1 MTAPPA
7 TAETLIAALT
17 RSLQEEGFDAGTPP
31 PAGTLEEAALAL
43 FTLAERVRASF
54 FSVWA
59 DTLDDGTVAAGVTLL
74 FLPRVDAG
82 SKGMLGREPKR
93 VRQHYDPVLH
103 AALGRALGTV
113 AQRGQDPRRPTRGQV
128 SSPPGAEAPEWL
140 FLVDFQDG
148 DLGSEVSALVRD
160 REAQALFR
168 PFSALPLSPE
178 EAGFLDQTF
187 FSPKMLFQ
195 GHMVLFTGEPA
206 PERAAA
212 WRAAL
217 AVLPRHMN
225 TLVALERPLPLDP
238 RTGAL
243 LLDEK
248 LTLERAISAFSRQDP
263 DLVFIE
269 TAQTRE
275 ELRMLAHISITGH
288 GVVAQLDADTPE
300 AAVRRLNEAAGTP
313 RQPVLV
319 HCSREPGG
327 TARLTVYTV
336 SYGAGDTLQ
345 VARWT
350 P

>member
-7 TAETLIAALT
+7 TAETFIAALT
-17 RSLQEEGFDAGTPP
+17 RTLHEEGFDAGTPP
-31 PAGTLEEAALAL
+31 PAETWEEAAQAL

-82 SKGMLGREPKR
+82 SKGMLGQEPQR

-113 AQRGQDPRRPTRGQV
+113 AQRGRDPRRPTRGQV
-128 SSPPGAEAPEWL
+128 SLPPGAEAPEWL

-148 DLGSEVSALVRD
+148 DLGSEVSALARD

-178 EAGFLDQTF
+178 EAEFLDQTF
-187 FSPKMLFQ
+187 FSPKLLFQ
-195 GHMVLFTGEPA
+195 GHMVLFTGAPA

-243 LLDEK
+243 VLDEK
-248 LTLERAISAFSRQDP
+248 LTLGRAISAFSRQDP

-269 TAQTRE
+269 TAQTQE
-275 ELRMLAHISITGH
+275 ELRMLAHISTTGH
-288 GVVAQLDADTPE
+288 GVVAQLDTDSPE
-300 AAVRRLNEAAGTP
+300 AAVKRVNEASGMP
-313 RQPVLV
+313 HQPVLV
-319 HCSREPGG
+319 HCSRDSSG
-327 TARLTVYTV
+327 AVRLTVHTV
-336 SYGAGDTLQ
+336 SYGKDDTLQ
-345 VARWT
+345 VVRWK